1 MTVSWHLYWHFNR
14 IFGSKWNSRGPPG
27 YIKTLCRVFMLPEV
41 LSSPGR
47 HVGIKDGIV
56 VDDGGATVNNYS
68 FQALFVREN
77 SPPQTSLLRKLPSQ
91 IHIWVKRSSPC
102 SHDKG
107 QIFFSSNLIVR
118 LQPISAA
125 PQKTLSFDKRR
136 LKLKDLRITSYQRLH
151 KETEGEKVQ
160 LH

>member
-1 MTVSWHLYWHFNR
+1 
-14 IFGSKWNSRGPPG
+14 
-27 YIKTLCRVFMLPEV
+27 MLPEV

-56 VDDGGATVNNYS
+56 VDDVGSTVINYS

-77 SPPQTSLLRKLPSQ
+77 SPPQTSLLRILPSQ
-91 IHIWVKRSSPC
+91 IHVWVKRPSPR

-107 QIFFSSNLIVR
+107 QIFFYSNLVVQ

-125 PQKTLSFDKRR
+125 SQKTLRLNKRR
-136 LKLKDLRITSYQRLH
+136 LKLKDFRITSNQPLH
-151 KETEGEKVQ
+151 KETEGERVQ